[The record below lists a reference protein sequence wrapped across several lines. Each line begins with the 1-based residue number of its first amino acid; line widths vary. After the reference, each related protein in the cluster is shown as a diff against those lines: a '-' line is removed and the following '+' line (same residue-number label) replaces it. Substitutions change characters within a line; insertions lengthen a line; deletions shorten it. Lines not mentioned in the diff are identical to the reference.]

1 MLDFEELEAR
11 RAARRRRRLWRR
23 RRRRALGGLAL
34 LALASGI
41 AVGAQAG
48 EGEPAPRAAPGAAHT
63 THRHRHRSLPARSGL
78 VAGPGRDAA
87 VPILM
92 YHVIA
97 APPIGAPFPQL
108 YVTATE
114 FSEQM
119 AALYRAGWTA
129 VTMDQVWDAWTGGAR
144 LPAGHPIVIS
154 FDNGYTS
161 QYHVAMPVLRH
172 YHWHG
177 VENIQLTGL
186 PRSQGGLSRRAT
198 ERLVAR
204 GWEVDTQGFSHA
216 DLVKLDDAALR
227 REVAASRRVVSR
239 RYGVPV
245 NWFCYPSGHYD
256 ARVVAAVRA
265 AGYRGATTVSPGWAR
280 VGDDPYRLP
289 RLRVVSGTTPEE
301 LLSQIA
307 AARHAPPA
315 PPAYG
320 VG

>member
-1 MLDFEELEAR
+1 MS
-11 RAARRRRRLWRR
+11 RRR
-23 RRRRALGGLAL
+23 
-34 LALASGI
+34 
-41 AVGAQAG
+41 GA
-48 EGEPAPRAAPGAAHT
+48 PAAAPT
-63 THRHRHRSLPARSGL
+63 TRRHRHPPFRARSGL

-144 LPAGHPIVIS
+144 LNPAGHPIVIS

-172 YHWHG
+172 YHWLG

-239 RYGVPV
+239 RYGVPGQLV
-245 NWFCYPSGHYD
+245 LLPVGSLRRPGRRRGPRRGLPRGDDRLARLGPGQRRPLPAAPPARRERDHPGGAAEPDRRRPSRSPGP
-256 ARVVAAVRA
+256 ARV
-265 AGYRGATTVSPGWAR
+265 RGGMS
-280 VGDDPYRLP
+280 LP
-289 RLRVVSGTTPEE
+289 RSGMAPARCGN
-301 LLSQIA
+301 A
-307 AARHAPPA
+307 AARPPRTA
-315 PPAYG
+315 VSSAARLWLTLP
-320 VG
+320 